1 MKFKSPIIFLSALV
15 AVVGFLVALYCALK
29 RDVFKCQDSRQ
40 DEEDGQENCILNHE
54 KRTENFE
61 AEESLSNIDQ
71 FYAEDLNGD
80 NVIGRRTE
88 DCAATEAVIDYGNIE
103 LMTLSNRTEEK
114 SLLVTHDSLQ
124 QATDYDCSA
133 DDLLSLPE
141 ENVTTSYF
149 LTNSKR
155 RSPFK
160 KVWNKI
166 NRPRNSQGYA
176 SKKQGLYDT
185 KDIGTSESSWGSSFF
200 PPTEEISNGAP
211 RGRLQVSAKY
221 KEEEMELEIGVRQ
234 GSGFLLQGE
243 SKPYWQVCVAVL
255 PHKRNRFKT
264 KYRGTSTPVFK
275 ETFSV
280 EEIPLQILEQLGV
293 RFRIY
298 GKLGKTGMKRFY
310 GEVIV
315 NLDCIEDNEK
325 IFVNWYDVKDRSQK

>member
-29 RDVFKCQDSRQ
+29 RDIFKCQESKQ
-40 DEEDGQENCILNHE
+40 DEEEGQENCILNRE
-54 KRTENFE
+54 RRTENLE
-61 AEESLSNIDQ
+61 AEENLNSIDQ
-71 FYAEDLNGD
+71 FYAEDLND
-80 NVIGRRTE
+80 DDVIGRRSENCATTE
-88 DCAATEAVIDYGNIE
+88 TVIDYGNVE
-103 LMTLSNRTEEK
+103 LMTLSNPTEK
-114 SLLVTHDSLQ
+114 SLLVAHDSLQ

-141 ENVTTSYF
+141 ANVTTSFF
-149 LTNSKR
+149 LSNSKR
-155 RSPFK
+155 RSPFR
-160 KVWNKI
+160 KVLDKI
-166 NRPRNSQGYA
+166 NRPRNSQGYT

-185 KDIGTSESSWGSSFF
+185 KDIGISESSWGSSFF
-200 PPTEEISNGAP
+200 PPTDEASNGAL
-211 RGRLQVSAKY
+211 RGRLQISVKY

-234 GSGFLLQGE
+234 GSAFLLQGE
-243 SKPYWQVCVAVL
+243 GKPYWQVCVAVL

-280 EEIPLQILEQLGV
+280 KEIPVQILEQLGV

-298 GKLGKTGMKRFY
+298 GKQGKTGMKRFY

-315 NLDCIEDNEK
+315 NLDCIEENEK
-325 IFVNWYDVKDRSQK
+325 ILVNWYDVKDRGQK